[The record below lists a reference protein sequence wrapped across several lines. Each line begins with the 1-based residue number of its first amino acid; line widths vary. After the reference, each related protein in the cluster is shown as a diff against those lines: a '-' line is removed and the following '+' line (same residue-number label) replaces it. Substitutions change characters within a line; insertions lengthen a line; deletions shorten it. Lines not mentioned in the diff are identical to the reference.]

1 MFQKKCRTI
10 VCPAYTRFQNGTCQ
24 PVFESWRGE
33 ELLVKLWSP
42 LSCPMVNMSK
52 SENTAADLTANNLTL
67 IDGFVIGPDVWYAD
81 DDFLYIC
88 VDEYKM
94 YLKHV
99 KSNKNENEYVLGVE
113 VILSIICVSISIFA
127 LIITLFSYVIHSDLR
142 RTLPGKNLM
151 LLCGSLLLA
160 QSFYLIAN
168 FTGLQSG
175 TISCQLLGISVHFF
189 WLLTFFSMSVCTFHM
204 FHVFSRTRLSSE
216 SSGLKRYLLYLLY
229 SMVCSVLFI
238 VINIIASNQMYGHL
252 GYGQHACYVSS
263 QTLLYFTF
271 CLPLALVIISNSVM
285 FVAVVYK
292 IKQTRSVS
300 RNVQN
305 ERNNIVIF
313 AKLSTITGATWI
325 FGFIYLWT
333 DIEVFSYLFISLN
346 ASQGLFLCFAFVAN
360 RRVLTMYKQLST
372 SLKHSKGSSTVS
384 HKTVTSSC

>member
-24 PVFESWRGE
+24 SVFESWRGE

-52 SENTAADLTANNLTL
+52 SENTEADLTANNLTL

-142 RTLPGKNLM
+142 QTLPGKNLM

-175 TISCQLLGISVHFF
+175 TISCQLLGISVQFF
-189 WLLTFFSMSVCTFHM
+189 WLLTFFSMSLSQLVKVC
-204 FHVFSRTRLSSE
+204 V
-216 SSGLKRYLLYLLY
+216 
-229 SMVCSVLFI
+229 
-238 VINIIASNQMYGHL
+238 
-252 GYGQHACYVSS
+252 
-263 QTLLYFTF
+263 
-271 CLPLALVIISNSVM
+271 
-285 FVAVVYK
+285 
-292 IKQTRSVS
+292 
-300 RNVQN
+300 
-305 ERNNIVIF
+305 
-313 AKLSTITGATWI
+313 
-325 FGFIYLWT
+325 
-333 DIEVFSYLFISLN
+333 
-346 ASQGLFLCFAFVAN
+346 
-360 RRVLTMYKQLST
+360 
-372 SLKHSKGSSTVS
+372 
-384 HKTVTSSC
+384 